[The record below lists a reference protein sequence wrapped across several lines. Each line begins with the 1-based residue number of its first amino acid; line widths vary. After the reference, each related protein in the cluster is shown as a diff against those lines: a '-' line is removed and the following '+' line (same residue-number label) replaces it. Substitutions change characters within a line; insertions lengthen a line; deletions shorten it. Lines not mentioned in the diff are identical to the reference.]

1 MITLKENQTNTITYQ
16 KETDT
21 PLVTSSYENGYVY
34 NIVIYPTLENDTDL
48 ASITFTTS
56 STEDT
61 NNLRWEVLS
70 FDISSSTEY
79 NGNQVKG
86 LPGTTYNLEVWYGP
100 EITGD
105 ALVWGTTSTTWTGTS
120 QIWSY
125 AGTEGGVTYPEIT
138 STSTLKYQDRVFVSG
153 SVSPIEK
160 NYISSN
166 ENATYTVYQG

>member
-21 PLVTSSYENGYVY
+21 PLVTSSYESGYVY

-56 STEDT
+56 STEET
-61 NNLRWEVLS
+61 NPRWEVLS

-79 NGNQVKG
+79 TTNVVKG

-100 EITGD
+100 EQTGN
-105 ALVWGTTSTTWTGTS
+105 ALVWGTTSTTWTATP
-120 QIWSY
+120 QIWSF
-125 AGTEGGVTYPEIT
+125 AGVQAGVTYSEIT

>member
-21 PLVTSSYENGYVY
+21 PLVTSSYDSSYVY
-34 NIVIYPTLENDTDL
+34 NIVIYPTLQNDTDL

-56 STEDT
+56 SSEE
-61 NNLRWEVLS
+61 NPRWETLS
-70 FDISSSTEY
+70 FDISSSSEY
-79 NGNQVKG
+79 DESTIKG

-105 ALVWGTTSTTWTGTS
+105 ALVWGTTTSTWAQTYEV
-120 QIWSY
+120 WSF
-125 AGTEGGVTYPEIT
+125 AGVDSGVTYDEVTT
-138 STSTLKYQDRVFVSG
+138 SLYTLKYSDRVFISG

-160 NYISSN
+160 KYISSN
-166 ENATYTVYQG
+166 ENAKYIVYQG

>member
-21 PLVTSSYENGYVY
+21 PLVTSSYENGYGY
-34 NIVIYPTLENDTDL
+34 NIVIYPTLQNDTSL

-56 STEDT
+56 STEER
-61 NNLRWEVLS
+61 NPRWETLS

-79 NGNQVKG
+79 TEARVQG

-100 EITGD
+100 EIDTTG
-105 ALVWGTTSTTWTGTS
+105 LIWGTTSTTFGGTS
-120 QIWSY
+120 TIWSN
-125 AGTEGGVTYPEIT
+125 GENGEIT
-138 STSTLKYQDRVFVSG
+138 YNQITSVSTKRFEDRVFISG

-160 NYISSN
+160 KYISSN
-166 ENATYTVYQG
+166 EQAVYTVYQG

>member
-21 PLVTSSYENGYVY
+21 PLVTSSYESGYVY

-56 STEDT
+56 STEET
-61 NNLRWEVLS
+61 NPRWEVLS

-79 NGNQVKG
+79 TSSVVKG

-100 EITGD
+100 EQTQD
-105 ALVWGTTSTTWTGTS
+105 ALVWGTTNTTWITTP
-120 QIWSY
+120 QIWSF
-125 AGTEGGVTYPEIT
+125 AGSGGITYDSIT
-138 STSTLKYQDRVFVSG
+138 SSSTLKYQDRVFVSG
-153 SVSPIEK
+153 SVSPTEK